1 MGRWKL
7 SSPKERRGIPTM
19 TEETNQPNIITPVT
33 NQERIA
39 SILITSLENF
49 NEFLGISLGLEKESL
64 DDVNSN
70 QQCFRRVNSLVKSIN
85 ALKQIVRIA
94 RPSIIVATNNK
105 EHLEI
110 LKAIQL
116 DLDELISKKDLSEV
130 TTSKD
135 DDLIISKET
144 NDGQYATTT
153 FYLSKNFWGMVRE
166 VEDLYENVY
175 EVLLRNGLLTPLI
188 KPAERRSKLNAL

>member
-1 MGRWKL
+1 
-7 SSPKERRGIPTM
+7 M